1 MTPNSNYIN
10 SQYYNKYSKY
20 LKKSNSKN
28 KINTNSESSISNIKQ
43 KSAYTYNDIPSTK
56 NNVKSIENNKRNQ
69 DNIGFNFDHINIFG
83 IDLFSDDI
91 LLILLIYFLYTEG
104 VKDIHDLKTHSAGP
118 MVYVQGHIVLD
129 GGMSLFDAH
138 EIVSLAEKRVRV
150 YFPDAEITLH
160 MEPDNFETRTS
171 VNFTDEI

>member
-104 VKDIHDLKTHSAGP
+104 VKDIYLF
-118 MVYVQGHIVLD
+118 IVLILLLL
-129 GGMSLFDAH
+129 S
-138 EIVSLAEKRVRV
+138 
-150 YFPDAEITLH
+150 
-160 MEPDNFETRTS
+160 
-171 VNFTDEI
+171 